1 MTDRV
6 RFSINLDD
14 IRDARRL
21 QQRNVALVSGS
32 AFLVVGSVIWLVSAS
47 WSALALAVIGIV
59 VLAEWRFPIFD
70 RWFDRRKLILGSECE
85 MWLDESGLNFRQTG
99 NAGAFEMSG
108 HVDWSRISGIRED
121 GRALLVM
128 DGRVVRAGIPKR
140 AFTSSDALA
149 EFRDEIA
156 RRVAERQRG
165 SRSSGP

>member
-1 MTDRV
+1 VTDRL
-6 RFSINLDD
+6 RFTINLDD

-21 QQRNVALVSGS
+21 QQRNVALVFGS
-32 AFLVVGSVIWLVSAS
+32 AFVVVGSLIWLVSGS
-47 WSALALAVIGIV
+47 WSALALALIGIF

-70 RWFDRRKLILGSECE
+70 RWFDRRRLVLGSECE

-99 NAGAFEMSG
+99 TARTFEMSG
-108 HVDWSRISGIRED
+108 QVDWSRISGLRED
-121 GRALLVM
+121 SRALLVM